1 MPLYVELEAR
11 GQKYW
16 FVHADCDPELPLE
29 QQRSKRLLWSR
40 KLAKWP
46 GLHQGEQIIV
56 LGHTPLQALYLG
68 SRPKQIG
75 KVVLMDTGSYLEKG
89 HVSCVDLLSWQIW
102 QSNM

>member
-1 MPLYVELEAR
+1 M
-11 GQKYW
+11 
-16 FVHADCDPELPLE
+16 E

-89 HVSCVDLLSWQIW
+89 HVSCVDLLSGQIW